1 MKVMRARIPGKVMLA
16 GEYAVL
22 NGGPCLALTVD
33 RWLQVTVRSQ
43 EQAGFSVRTNLWPEV
58 VELHTADPYAI
69 QAEPL
74 LQACD
79 EAGRRLQLDRVR
91 VDVHSDLTIAHGLGS
106 SSAVRLATLMALQAF
121 AEQTADLDTVSLA
134 RIAWNLQREQQ
145 LFASGYD
152 VLVQSVGG
160 LVHWEPDYTQWP
172 GRFERLPLAPAHGWV
187 HVFVGGQGAPT
198 ASFGGRVRRWLAA
211 EGLED
216 DLGCRSH
223 RLVEAFAQHFA
234 LGERSSLRELCT
246 AVREHRQLFVAAP
259 SYPHRLL
266 ELLSGLPGFDETWTF
281 KTTGAGGE
289 DAILLIGEAFGLGA
303 AETALLTH
311 GWRPLGARFGEQ
323 GACLEEIES

>member
-1 MKVMRARIPGKVMLA
+1 MRARIPGKVMLA

-33 RWLQVTVRSQ
+33 RWLDVTAAPQPHDGV
-43 EQAGFSVRTNLWPEV
+43 FIRTNLWPEPIQLPSV
-58 VELHTADPYAI
+58 DAYAI

-79 EAGRRLQLDRVR
+79 EATRRLQLNRIR
-91 VDVHSDLTIAHGLGS
+91 IDVQSNLDVSHGLGS
-106 SSAVRLATLMALQAF
+106 SSAVRLGSLMSLQAL
-121 AEQTADLDTVSLA
+121 AEESSELDTVSLA
-134 RIAWNLQREQQ
+134 RVAWNLQREQQ

-152 VLVQSVGG
+152 VLVQSLGG
-160 LVHWEPDYTQWP
+160 LIYWEPDYGQWP
-172 GRFERLPLAPAHGWV
+172 GRWERLPLAPVHRWI

-211 EGLED
+211 QELED
-216 DLGCRSH
+216 DLARRSK
-223 RLVEAFAQHFA
+223 RLVAAFAQHFS
-234 LGERSSLRELCT
+234 LGDSSSLKELCSS
-246 AVREHRQLFVAAP
+246 VREHRQLFAAAP

-266 ELLSGLPGFDETWTF
+266 ELLAGLPGFDESWTF

-289 DAILLIGEAFGLGA
+289 DAILLIGEAFDLGA

-311 GWRPLGARFGEQ
+311 GWRPLGARFSER
-323 GACLEEIES
+323 GAHIQEIDR